1 MTHPTRRLRE
11 IIERLRDDQEKEIET
26 MTDFATHL
34 FRIMDRQRDDQEKE
48 IDR

>member
-1 MTHPTRRLRE
+1 
-11 IIERLRDDQEKEIET
+11 

-34 FRIMDRQRDDQEKE
+34 FRIMDRQRDDQHRE